1 MRRTDAATA
10 CRSRRPDDS
19 LGKSYAD
26 EVGIADAFLGALGLA
41 ARQEPGKQPAM
52 PWLVA
57 HRGASA
63 YAPENT
69 VPAFV
74 LAAEQGATFVE
85 FDFQLTKGRRIVVLH
100 DNSLERTT
108 NIEEV
113 FPDRSGHLKN
123 RFA

>member
-1 MRRTDAATA
+1 
-10 CRSRRPDDS
+10 
-19 LGKSYAD
+19 
-26 EVGIADAFLGALGLA
+26 
-41 ARQEPGKQPAM
+41 M

-69 VPAFV
+69 VPGFV

-85 FDFQLTKGRRIVVLH
+85 FDLQLTKGRRIVVLH

-113 FPDRSGHLKN
+113 FPDRSRHLKN